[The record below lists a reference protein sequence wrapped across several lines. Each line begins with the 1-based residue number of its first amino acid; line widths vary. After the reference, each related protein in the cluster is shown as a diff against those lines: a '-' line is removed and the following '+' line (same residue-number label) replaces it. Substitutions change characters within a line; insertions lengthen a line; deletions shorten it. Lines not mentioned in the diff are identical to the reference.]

1 MAKKGLILIL
11 VVLVASLV
19 LVGAYSL
26 TESPAGNG
34 NVTKLEVSSEGP
46 FNVSEI
52 VEDIE
57 NSSYYEGYDNDTINW
72 MKSLGDMYVFNGLQ
86 SFVIMDSKDA
96 SKLPSEFAI
105 DVSIKNIFNCEVVE
119 KRSLGDIEHPRDVY
133 LVKNVEYL
141 EQNITYYPV

>member
-26 TESPAGNG
+26 TESPAGGG

-57 NSSYYEGYDNDTINW
+57 EFI
-72 MKSLGDMYVFNGLQ
+72 
-86 SFVIMDSKDA
+86 FV
-96 SKLPSEFAI
+96 
-105 DVSIKNIFNCEVVE
+105 C
-119 KRSLGDIEHPRDVY
+119 Y
-133 LVKNVEYL
+133 
-141 EQNITYYPV
+141 